1 MSNALEKKLFLM
13 DSEVMIAQLQAAK
26 TSVSPHCS
34 PMATFPPRETS
45 PSANSEE
52 KRMFSQA
59 SCIYSRLPI
68 TQTFKGNKKK
78 RFELSGVRVI
88 GSSKKIAG
96 SKEKNSFY

>member
-1 MSNALEKKLFLM
+1 MIVNALEKKLLLM

-26 TSVSPHCS
+26 RSVSPHCS

-59 SCIYSRLPI
+59 NIQLSF
-68 TQTFKGNKKK
+68 QKNKK
-78 RFELSGVRVI
+78 ST
-88 GSSKKIAG
+88 
-96 SKEKNSFY
+96 

>member
-1 MSNALEKKLFLM
+1 MSNALEKKLLLM

-45 PSANSEE
+45 PSANIEE

-59 SCIYSRLPI
+59 NIQLSV
-68 TQTFKGNKKK
+68 QKNKK
-78 RFELSGVRVI
+78 ST
-88 GSSKKIAG
+88 
-96 SKEKNSFY
+96 

>member
-1 MSNALEKKLFLM
+1 MSNALEKKLLLM

-59 SCIYSRLPI
+59 NIQLSV
-68 TQTFKGNKKK
+68 QKNKKINVVC
-78 RFELSGVRVI
+78 FD
-88 GSSKKIAG
+88 KKYQV
-96 SKEKNSFY
+96 SLYLNC

>member
-1 MSNALEKKLFLM
+1 MSNALDKKLLLM

-26 TSVSPHCS
+26 TSASPHCL

-59 SCIYSRLPI
+59 NIQPSVQK
-68 TQTFKGNKKK
+68 TKK
-78 RFELSGVRVI
+78 ST
-88 GSSKKIAG
+88 
-96 SKEKNSFY
+96 

>member
-1 MSNALEKKLFLM
+1 MSNGPNALEKKLLLM

-45 PSANSEE
+45 PLANSEE

-59 SCIYSRLPI
+59 NIQLSV
-68 TQTFKGNKKK
+68 QKNKK
-78 RFELSGVRVI
+78 ST
-88 GSSKKIAG
+88 
-96 SKEKNSFY
+96 

>member
-1 MSNALEKKLFLM
+1 MSNALEKKLLLM

-59 SCIYSRLPI
+59 NIQLSVPK
-68 TQTFKGNKKK
+68 TKK
-78 RFELSGVRVI
+78 ST
-88 GSSKKIAG
+88 
-96 SKEKNSFY
+96 

>member
-1 MSNALEKKLFLM
+1 MSNALEKKLLLM

-52 KRMFSQA
+52 KPMFSQA
-59 SCIYSRLPI
+59 NIQLSVQK
-68 TQTFKGNKKK
+68 TKK
-78 RFELSGVRVI
+78 ST
-88 GSSKKIAG
+88 
-96 SKEKNSFY
+96 